1 MVEPGRESAYP
12 AFLQDSNSTH
22 LPTAKEELGNLQSS
36 TYKVNTYKFPPSIRC
51 ALSFIPISDTTE
63 QPQGYG
69 FMNSVISRFISL
81 LVIFISPI
89 FSNPAFSF
97 ENDIE
102 IISKEIATK
111 LKDMQLETIA
121 VSDFTD
127 LQGNVTELGRYLAEK
142 SSIALATS
150 AEGFSVI
157 DRTHLKSLL
166 QEHKLAASGIIDPA
180 TARQLGKIAGVKALV
195 TGNLVPIGDQ
205 VDLTVKVLDVETAK
219 IILAKTQKLAKT
231 EALIQLMERNVV
243 SVTPAPAG
251 KTTQGN
257 NKSIKQKETGSGFEQ
272 EQLNLKFKLI
282 KCKFVQSGYRIKC
295 IFDVTNVSTQS
306 LSPKLLLESY
316 INNDELDRSESWLIA
331 FSNDLKESRKQ
342 IQATLEPEQTEKGY
356 LIFPSITAEKGI
368 YVAVIFDNEKF
379 SFKDIVVEK

>member
-1 MVEPGRESAYP
+1 
-12 AFLQDSNSTH
+12 
-22 LPTAKEELGNLQSS
+22 
-36 TYKVNTYKFPPSIRC
+36 
-51 ALSFIPISDTTE
+51 
-63 QPQGYG
+63 
-69 FMNSVISRFISL
+69 MNSVISRFISL
-81 LVIFISPI
+81 LLIFISPL
-89 FSNPAFSF
+89 FSHPAFSF

-102 IISKEIATK
+102 TVSKEIATK
-111 LKDMQLETIA
+111 LKDMQLDTIA

-142 SSIALATS
+142 SSIALSTS

-205 VDLTVKVLDVETAK
+205 VDMTVKVLDVESAK

-243 SVTPAPAG
+243 SVESTSVG
-251 KTTQGN
+251 KATQGN
-257 NKSIKQKETGSGFEQ
+257 NKSIKKKNTGSRFEQ
-272 EQLNLKFKLI
+272 EQSNLKFKLI
-282 KCKFVQSGYRIKC
+282 KCKSGGFSQTKC
-295 IFDVTNVSTQS
+295 IFDITNTSKQP
-306 LSPKLLLESY
+306 LSPQLLLESY
-316 INNDELDRSESWLIA
+316 INNDELDRSVSWLIA
-331 FSNDLKESRKQ
+331 FDNDLKESRKP

-356 LIFPSITAEKGI
+356 LIFPSIPAEKGI
-368 YVAVIFDNEKF
+368 YLTVIFENAKF
-379 SFKDIVVEK
+379 SFKDIVVKK